1 MLLNRLGVKLIAIF
15 LIGGLALVALG
26 VFVFREGGLASKLT
40 GVMVIGM
47 GSAWAL
53 GGLVAVVIAVRA
65 KLKSRH
71 NRWLARNGIRG
82 RGTVVAASSSLAIN
96 EAPLIELVFD
106 LEVPGTAP
114 RRVERKVLMA
124 PFAVHR
130 LERGLVLP
138 VYVNPG
144 DPEDLLVAW

>member
-1 MLLNRLGVKLIAIF
+1 MLLNRLGVKLIAVF
-15 LIGGLALVALG
+15 VIGGLALVALG
-26 VFVFREGGLASKLT
+26 VVVMRDEGLASAVA
-40 GVMVIGM
+40 GVMVIAM
-47 GSAWAL
+47 GAAWVL
-53 GGLVAVVIAVRA
+53 GGLVAVVIAIRA
-65 KLKSRH
+65 KLRSRH

-82 RGTVVAASSSLAIN
+82 RGTVVAASSSMAVN

-106 LEVPGTAP
+106 LEVPGATP

-138 VYVNPG
+138 VYVNPS